1 MNNTEMIKDYNQNTI
16 SDQMNIDSKKAIN
29 FLKSQGITIAFV
41 IMMLVLGSLSDT
53 FLTKQNI
60 ITVLLQISVTGVIA
74 CGGHSCSYWW

>member
-60 ITVLLQISVTGVIA
+60 ITGLLQISVTGVIA
-74 CGGHSCSYWW
+74 CGA